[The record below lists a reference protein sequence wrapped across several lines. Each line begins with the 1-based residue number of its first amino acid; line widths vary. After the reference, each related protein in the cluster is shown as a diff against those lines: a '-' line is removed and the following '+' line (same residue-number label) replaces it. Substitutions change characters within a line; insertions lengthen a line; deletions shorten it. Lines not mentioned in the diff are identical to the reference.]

1 MNNFAWLTTLMLL
14 PMLGAVLVVALPR
27 KEGSAL
33 PKQVALGVSLVVLA
47 VAAGVGVGFEP
58 DGARYQYTELTDWI
72 KAFGAHY
79 SMGLDGIGLTLV
91 LLTAVLTPIVI
102 LASWN
107 DADPTPEGGK
117 RYSVNA
123 FFALML
129 VLEGLAIG
137 VFCATD
143 VLLFYVLFEA
153 TLIPIYFLI
162 GGFGGPGR
170 SYAAVKF
177 LLYNLFGGLLMLA
190 SVVGLYAESAKSEG
204 GATYLLSEL
213 SQLDLGTNVE
223 RWLFLGFFISFAIK
237 APLFPVHTW
246 LPDAAAE
253 ATPGT
258 NVMMVSVLDKIGTF
272 GMIRFCLGL
281 FPNAS
286 DWATPVV
293 LGLATIS
300 VVYGALAAIGQRN
313 IPRLIAFTSVS
324 HFGFIV
330 LGIFVFNSLG
340 QSGSTLYM
348 FNHGL
353 STAALFLVGGFLVS
367 RRGSALIEDFGGVEK
382 VAPILAGS
390 FLVAGLST
398 LSLPGLSPFVSE
410 FMVLAGAFTYN
421 YWYAVVTV
429 SAIVL
434 AALYIL
440 LMYQRTMTGPLRPEV
455 AGMPDLNVREIA
467 VVAPL
472 VALIVGLGF
481 YPQPLLDAINP
492 AVEHTLTHVGKEDPA
507 PTLSAGEES
516 N

>member
-1 MNNFAWLTTLMLL
+1 MNQDFPWLTLLLLL
-14 PMLGAVLVVALPR
+14 PIVGGTVVALLPR
-27 KEGSAL
+27 KEGSPL
-33 PKQVALGVSLVVLA
+33 PKQLALGFSLVTLALSVA
-47 VAAGVGVGFEP
+47 VAVGFAPKGE
-58 DGARYQYTELTDWI
+58 RYQYTELTDWI
-72 KAFGAHY
+72 AAFGAHY
-79 SMGLDGIGLTLV
+79 SLGLDGIGLTLV
-91 LLTAVLTPIVI
+91 LLTTVLTPIV
-102 LASWN
+102 LVASWN
-107 DADPTPEGGK
+107 DGENG

-123 FFALML
+123 FFAWML

-137 VFCATD
+137 VFVATD

-162 GGFGGPGR
+162 GGFGGENR

-177 LLYNLFGGLLMLA
+177 LLYNLFGGLLMLG

-213 SQLDLGTNVE
+213 SQLDMGTNVE

-237 APLFPVHTW
+237 APLFPLHTW
-246 LPDAAAE
+246 LPDAASE

-258 NVMMVSVLDKIGTF
+258 SVLMVSVLDKIGTF

-286 DWATPVV
+286 EWATPTV
-293 LGLATIS
+293 LVLATIS
-300 VVYGALAAIGQRN
+300 VVYGALVAINQRN
-313 IPRLIAFTSVS
+313 IPRLIAYTSVS

-330 LGIFVFNSLG
+330 MGIFVFNSLG

-353 STAALFLVGGFLVS
+353 STAALFLVGGFLIS
-367 RRGSALIEDFGGVEK
+367 RRGSALIADYGGVEK

-421 YWYAVVTV
+421 EWMAVFAV

-440 LMYQRTMTGPLRPEV
+440 LMYQRTMTGPTRPGVE
-455 AGMPDLNVREIA
+455 GITDLNAREIA
-467 VVAPL
+467 AVAPL
-472 VALIVGLGF
+472 VAMIVGLGF

-492 AVEHTLTHVGKEDPA
+492 AVDHTLTHVGKQDPA
-507 PTLSAGEES
+507 PTVAAEEGAE
-516 N
+516 

>member
-1 MNNFAWLTTLMLL
+1 VNDVPVLTILMLV
-14 PMLGAVLVVALPR
+14 PIVGAAVVVALPR
-27 KEGSAL
+27 KEDSAL
-33 PKQVALGVSLVVLA
+33 PKQVALVISLVTLA
-47 VAAGVGVGFEP
+47 LGGAIAAGFSP
-58 DGARYQYTELTDWI
+58 DGDRYQYTELTDWI
-72 KAFGAHY
+72 AAFGAHY
-79 SMGLDGIGLTLV
+79 SVGLDGIGLTLV
-91 LLTAVLTPIVI
+91 LLTVVLTPIVI

-107 DADPTPEGGK
+107 DGENG
-117 RYSVNA
+117 RYSPNA
-123 FFALML
+123 FFAWML
-129 VLEGLAIG
+129 ALEGLALG

-162 GGFGGPGR
+162 GGFGGANRG
-170 SYAAVKF
+170 YAAVKF

-213 SQLDLGTNVE
+213 SQLDMGTNIE
-223 RWLFLGFFISFAIK
+223 RWLFVGFFISFAIK
-237 APLFPVHTW
+237 APLFPLHTW
-246 LPDAAAE
+246 LPDAVAE

-258 NVMMVSVLDKIGTF
+258 SVLMVSVLDKIGTF

-293 LGLATIS
+293 LLLATIS
-300 VVYGALAAIGQRN
+300 VVYGALLAIGQRN

-353 STAALFLVGGFLVS
+353 STAALFLIGGFLVS

-382 VAPILAGS
+382 VAPILAGT

-421 YWYAVVTV
+421 YWYAVVAV

-440 LMYQRTMTGPLRPEV
+440 LMYQRTMTGPTRPEI
-455 AGMPDLNVREIA
+455 AGMVDLNRREIA
-467 VVAPL
+467 AVAPL

-492 AVEHTLTHVGKEDPA
+492 AVEQTLTHVGKEDPA
-507 PTLSAGEES
+507 PKVAAGEETQP
-516 N
+516 